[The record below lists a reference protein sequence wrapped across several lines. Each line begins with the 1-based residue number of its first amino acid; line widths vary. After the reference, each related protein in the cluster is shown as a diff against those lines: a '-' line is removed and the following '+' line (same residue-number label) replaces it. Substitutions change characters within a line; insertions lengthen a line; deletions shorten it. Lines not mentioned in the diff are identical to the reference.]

1 MSQQASIDRQVC
13 AQVSNQVGRRIYAR
27 IRINAQ
33 VSGAVLDSIVWYHR
47 GDPLQ
52 QAWDRVRKQAEEDT
66 DG

>member
-1 MSQQASIDRQVC
+1 MDQNELEQQVWDRVWYQVEKKILDHISIHSR
-13 AQVSNQVGRRIYAR
+13 
-27 IRINAQ
+27 

>member
-13 AQVSNQVGRRIYAR
+13 AQVSNQVGRQIYAR